1 MTTNDYGLQET
12 KEAWLKFKEVRD
24 RFEKA
29 TWELR
34 IRYVRF
40 AYEHGSNKNADA
52 FKVRESM
59 HMQALNPEDFEGDM
73 LFMDKDSIFG
83 VEYHQVPANY
93 FADPDKWE
101 ADFLVQQ
108 EEEKRKRLRHT
119 LRLETRRLR
128 ASSTNLAEIVK
139 PEELLAG
146 KTIANDLNVLK
157 TLRDILVREV
167 TEAGG
172 KEEIE
177 TVVTMVALTTKA
189 GKDDI
194 QTALVYAEDE
204 KDLFVHGITVYTP
217 EEYSYYF
224 EQEEEDDNDEEK
236 DDKSNKS
243 NFGS

>member
-1 MTTNDYGLQET
+1 MTTAPDYGLQEAKDAWLAF
-12 KEAWLKFKEVRD
+12 KEARD

-34 IRYVRF
+34 IRYVNF
-40 AYEHGSNKNADA
+40 AYKHGSNKNADA
-52 FKVRESM
+52 FKIREGM
-59 HMQALNPEDFEGDM
+59 HMQALNPEDFEGDI

-83 VEYHQVPANY
+83 VEYHQVPAGY

-101 ADFLVQQ
+101 ADFILQQ

-119 LRLETRRLR
+119 LRLETRRLK
-128 ASSTNLAEIVK
+128 ASSANLAEMVK

-146 KTIANDLNVLK
+146 KRIADDLTVLK

-177 TVVTMVALTTKA
+177 TVVTMVGLTTKA
-189 GKDDI
+189 SKDDI

-204 KDLFVHGITVYTP
+204 KDLFVNGIAVYTP
-217 EEYSYYF
+217 EEYDYCF
-224 EQEEEDDNDEEK
+224 GDDEDGEDGEEDFK
-236 DDKSNKS
+236 D
-243 NFGS
+243 

>member
-1 MTTNDYGLQET
+1 MTTAPDYGLQET
-12 KEAWLKFKEVRD
+12 KEAWLKFKEARD

-34 IRYVRF
+34 IRYVNF
-40 AYEHGSNKNADA
+40 AYKHGSNKNADA

-83 VEYHQVPANY
+83 VEYHQVPADY

-119 LRLETRRLR
+119 LRLETRRLK
-128 ASSTNLAEIVK
+128 ASSKNLEDIVN
-139 PEELLAG
+139 PEELLVG
-146 KTIANDLNVLK
+146 KTIANDLSVLK

-177 TVVTMVALTTKA
+177 TVVTMVGLTTKA
-189 GKDDI
+189 NKDDI

-204 KDLFVHGITVYTP
+204 KDLFVNGITVYTP
-217 EEYSYYF
+217 DEYSYYF
-224 EQEEEDDNDEEK
+224 EQTDEDDEDGEET
-236 DDKSNKS
+236 DDSN
-243 NFGS
+243 N

>member
-1 MTTNDYGLQET
+1 MTTAPDYGLQET
-12 KEAWLKFKEVRD
+12 KEAWLKFKEARD

-34 IRYVRF
+34 IRYVKF
-40 AYEHGSNKNADA
+40 AYKHGSNKNADA
-52 FKVRESM
+52 FKIRESM
-59 HMQALNPEDFEGDM
+59 HMQTLNPKDFEGDI

-83 VEYHQVPANY
+83 VEYHQVPADY

-108 EEEKRKRLRHT
+108 QEEKRKRLRHT
-119 LRLETRRLR
+119 LRMETRRLK
-128 ASSTNLAEIVK
+128 ASSANLAELVK

-146 KTIANDLNVLK
+146 KTIADDLTVLN

-177 TVVTMVALTTKA
+177 TVVTMVGLTTKA

-194 QTALVYAEDE
+194 QTALVYAESE
-204 KDLFVHGITVYTP
+204 KDLFVNGINVYTP

-224 EQEEEDDNDEEK
+224 EQEDAEDDENEA
-236 DDKSNKS
+236 
-243 NFGS
+243 